1 MGSHQVALEVEHE
14 LLRRRHLER
23 VRLRLG
29 SQRHRRIGAPGE
41 MAVEPRQPP
50 VRSHLQD
57 TLARAGDGRT
67 MLLEEDQKHLRALYY
82 AGAYARSAQPSGG
95 LEHSDSS
102 SRSGAARAQVL
113 AWRYRFFEV
122 AGLEC

>member
-1 MGSHQVALEVEHE
+1 MNFSVGVISSGSACASAE
-14 LLRRRHLER
+14 
-23 VRLRLG
+23 
-29 SQRHRRIGAPGE
+29 A
-41 MAVEPRQPP
+41 A
-50 VRSHLQD
+50 
-57 TLARAGDGRT
+57 ARAIVASSELRERWAWSRASRPFGAIFKTLPRAGAGRT

-95 LEHSDSS
+95 LDWSTQIPRDA